1 MHFAGDVNV
10 EAGDLAGDRV
20 AEAEQVAADVESD
33 DQPAAR
39 ADVGHRGVGLGLG
52 GKGAQAGGGIAVLA
66 RTVRRQRGLRW
77 HDLHATGVGSGSVGV
92 ASTPS
97 VSEWPQLASTI
108 AKASGASGAAARARR
123 ARRVIT
129 DTLSAGATGRARRQ
143 WRHLS

>member
-1 MHFAGDVNV
+1 MSSPTISLPRARMSATAASASALVAKGRR
-10 EAGDLAGDRV
+10 LA
-20 AEAEQVAADVESD
+20 
-33 DQPAAR
+33 
-39 ADVGHRGVGLGLG
+39 VGSQSWLELSG
-52 GKGAQAGGGIAVLA
+52 GSGGCGGMISMP
-66 RTVRRQRGLRW
+66 
-77 HDLHATGVGSGSVGV
+77 TGVGSGSVGV